1 MNNPSGENAPKVSR
15 RFLFGKGRGFK
26 SRDKMDVEVEVKG
39 GSENTGGLLEL
50 GLLRELEPAL
60 LVFTQ
65 RRLLDKIVSTISE
78 F

>member
-1 MNNPSGENAPKVSR
+1 
-15 RFLFGKGRGFK
+15 
-26 SRDKMDVEVEVKG
+26 MDVEVEVKG